1 MVCRR
6 AFSSGFWKHVQEAHQ
21 QKKEEYLNT
30 HGKAGIEIVHYVC
43 RICDKKI
50 PWFGASINS
59 HTKADHGMTLK
70 EYEVQYPPPQTSHTL
85 KREIKTE
92 PGKNFVL

>member
-21 QKKEEYLNT
+21 QTKEEYLNT

-50 PWFGASINS
+50 PWSGASINS

-70 EYEVQYPPPQTSHTL
+70 EYEVQYPPPQTSHNV

-92 PGKNFVL
+92 PGKIFV